1 MIFSQEPTDKEM
13 MGRCLE
19 LSRIA
24 VQKGEYPFATIIA
37 LEGKIVAEAINRTVR
52 DGDVTRHAEVI
63 ALSQA
68 QKTVCRKDLRRYTL
82 YSNVEPCAMCSFC
95 IREAWIGRVVYALA
109 SPVMGGM
116 SKWNILRDDSMSDRI
131 PQIFGPVPQIVSGLL
146 AREAQLA
153 WQDWNPLAWHLI
165 KRLGLLMDPCTDEG
179 NACIHHGHRHSFWQT
194 LQMCLERNSKTQA
207 KGTTLNASNVDL

>member
-1 MIFSQEPTDKEM
+1 MILSQDPTDKQM
-13 MGRCLE
+13 MARCLE

-24 VQKGEYPFATIIA
+24 SQKGEYPFGAVIA
-37 LEGKIVAEAINRTVR
+37 LEGKIVAEGINRSCR
-52 DGDVTRHAEVI
+52 EKDVTRHAEVI
-63 ALSQA
+63 ALSHA
-68 QKTVCRKDLRRYTL
+68 QKILCRKDLRRYTL
-82 YSNVEPCAMCSFC
+82 YTNVEPCAMCSFC

-116 SKWNILRDDSMSDRI
+116 SKWNILCDDSMSDRI

-146 AREAQLA
+146 AREAELA

-165 KRLGLLMDPCTDEG
+165 KRLGLLRDPCTDEG
-179 NACIHHGHRHSFWQT
+179 NACIHHGRRRSFWQT

-207 KGTTLNASNVDL
+207 KGTTPNAPNVDL